1 MLTDTSEL
9 YERVRDSMSK
19 WDQTKEAAYWERWI
33 QDRDPDAGN
42 ILVEKYTPLVTY
54 HVQRIS
60 SGLPR
65 NVSRDDI
72 MSLGLQGLFDAL
84 TKFDTS
90 RDLKFETYAS
100 FRIRGTIID
109 GLRKEDWL
117 SRSSRER
124 SKKLKQEIE
133 ELEQQLMRHATPEEV
148 AEHLGIT
155 VEEVY
160 QTMHEQYFSNVLSID
175 EKIQDNDDDNKQ
187 SFVIKDDDAKTPEQ
201 RLIMNELVGDLAT
214 KIKKLN
220 KNEQFV
226 LNLFYTEELTLTEI
240 GVIISLS
247 TSRISQIHSRALFKL
262 RELLAPEVV
271 DGGIL

>member
-1 MLTDTSEL
+1 
-9 YERVRDSMSK
+9 MSK

-33 QDRDPDAGN
+33 EDRDPDAGN

-54 HVQRIS
+54 HVQRIC

-133 ELEQQLMRHATPEEV
+133 KLEQQLMRHATPEEV
-148 AEHLGIT
+148 AEHLGVE

-175 EKIQDNDDDNKQ
+175 EKIEDNDADNKQ
-187 SFVIKDDDAKTPEQ
+187 SFAIKDDDAKTPEQ
-201 RLIMNELVGDLAT
+201 RMIMNELVGDLAT

-220 KNEQFV
+220 ENEQLV

-240 GVIISLS
+240 GVIVSLS

>member
-1 MLTDTSEL
+1 
-9 YERVRDSMSK
+9 MSK
-19 WDQTKEAAYWERWI
+19 WDQTKEATYWRRWTD
-33 QDRDPDAGN
+33 DRDPDVGN
-42 ILVEKYTPLVTY
+42 ILVERYTPLVAY

-65 NVSRDDI
+65 NVSREDI

-100 FRIRGTIID
+100 FRIRETIID

-117 SRSSRER
+117 SRSSRDR
-124 SKKLKQEIE
+124 SKKLKNEIGK
-133 ELEQQLMRHATPEEV
+133 LEQQLMRHATPEEV
-148 AEHLGIT
+148 AERLGVT

-175 EKIQDNDDDNKQ
+175 EKIQDNDEDSNQ
-187 SFVIKDDDAKTPEQ
+187 SFILKDDDANTPEQ
-201 RLIMNELVGDLAT
+201 KVIMAELVGDLAT

-220 KNEQFV
+220 KNEQLV

-240 GVIISLS
+240 GVILSLS